1 MQRQQVL
8 VLYLATSALDTPVV
22 GWSMYDGAATGP
34 TPPVQDRPTPPYATG
49 VDALRDGW
57 RLIQMSPL
65 LPPGRETE
73 RQVSYLKHEFVFE
86 KLVEIDQMERPV
98 PSQ

>member
-22 GWSMYDGAATGP
+22 GWSLYDGAASGP
-34 TPPVQDRPTPPYATG
+34 TPPVEDRPSPPYATG

-57 RLIQMSPL
+57 RLIQASPL
-65 LPPGRETE
+65 LPPNSETE
-73 RQVSYLKHEFVFE
+73 RQASYLKHEFIFE
-86 KLVEIDQMERPV
+86 KLIEMEGNQRP
-98 PSQ
+98 

>member
-22 GWSMYDGAATGP
+22 GWSLYDGAAGGP
-34 TPPVQDRPTPPYATG
+34 TAPVEDRPAPPYQTG

-57 RLIQMSPL
+57 RLIQASPL
-65 LPPGRETE
+65 LPPDPETE
-73 RQVSYLKHEFVFE
+73 RQVSYLKHEFIFE
-86 KLVEIDQMERPV
+86 KLVEIE
-98 PSQ
+98 